1 MVFERVSC
9 GPMFIPVSNTA
20 HFVEGLAMRALNEIA
35 QEIEWE
41 CGTKDWYVYAEAY
54 VTPMKS
60 LTSMSDTY
68 FADSAESIVMY
79 ALANLTSWR
88 GESARRIKAEL
99 NGMLK
104 GVNA

>member
-1 MVFERVSC
+1 
-9 GPMFIPVSNTA
+9 
-20 HFVEGLAMRALNEIA
+20 MRTLSEIA

-41 CGTKDWYVYAEAY
+41 CSTKDWYIYAEAY

-60 LTSMSDTY
+60 LTSMSDNY
-68 FADSAESIVMY
+68 FADSAESIVAY

-88 GESARRIKAEL
+88 GESARRVKAEL

-104 GVNA
+104 GVKA

>member
-1 MVFERVSC
+1 
-9 GPMFIPVSNTA
+9 MFIPVSNTA
-20 HFVEGLAMRALNEIA
+20 HNSEGLAMRPLSQIAL
-35 QEIEWE
+35 EIECE
-41 CGTKDWYVYAEAY
+41 CSTKDWYVYAEAY

-60 LTSMSDTY
+60 LESMSDTY

-104 GVNA
+104 GVAA

>member
-1 MVFERVSC
+1 
-9 GPMFIPVSNTA
+9 MFIPVSNTA
-20 HFVEGLAMRALNEIA
+20 HNSEGLEMRPLSQIA

-41 CGTKDWYVYAEAY
+41 CSTKDWYVYAEAY

-60 LTSMSDTY
+60 LKLMSDY
-68 FADSAESIVMY
+68 FYADSAESIVRY
-79 ALANLTSWR
+79 ALANLTAWR

-104 GVNA
+104 GVRA

>member
-1 MVFERVSC
+1 
-9 GPMFIPVSNTA
+9 MFIPVSNTA
-20 HFVEGLAMRALNEIA
+20 HLVEGLAMRTLSEIA
-35 QEIEWE
+35 LEIEWE
-41 CGTKDWYVYAEAY
+41 CSTKDWYVYAEAY

-68 FADSAESIVMY
+68 YADSAQSIVSY

-88 GESARRIKAEL
+88 GDTARRVKAEL

-104 GVNA
+104 GVSV

>member
-1 MVFERVSC
+1 
-9 GPMFIPVSNTA
+9 
-20 HFVEGLAMRALNEIA
+20 MRTLREIA
-35 QEIEWE
+35 IEIERE
-41 CGTKDWYVYAEAY
+41 CSDKQWYYYAEAY

-60 LTSMSDTY
+60 LESLSERY
-68 FADSAESIVMY
+68 YEDSAESIVMY

-88 GESARRIKAEL
+88 GDTARRIKAEL

>member
-1 MVFERVSC
+1 
-9 GPMFIPVSNTA
+9 
-20 HFVEGLAMRALNEIA
+20 MRTLSEIA

-41 CGTKDWYVYAEAY
+41 CSTKDWYVYAEAY

-60 LTSMSDTY
+60 LTSMSDNY
-68 FADSAESIVMY
+68 FADSAESIVAY

-88 GESARRIKAEL
+88 GESARRVKAEL

-104 GVNA
+104 GVKA

>member
-1 MVFERVSC
+1 MTV
-9 GPMFIPVSNTA
+9 I
-20 HFVEGLAMRALNEIA
+20 HWEGYMRALNEIA

-41 CGTKDWYVYAEAY
+41 CSTKDWYVYAEAY

-60 LTSMSDTY
+60 LNSISDTY

-88 GESARRIKAEL
+88 GENARRIKAEL

-104 GVNA
+104 GVKA